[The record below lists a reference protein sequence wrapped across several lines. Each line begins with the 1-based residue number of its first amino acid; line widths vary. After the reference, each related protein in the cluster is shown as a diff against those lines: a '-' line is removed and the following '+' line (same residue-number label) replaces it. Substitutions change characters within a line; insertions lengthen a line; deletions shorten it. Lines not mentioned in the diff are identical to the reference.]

1 MIGVFGGTFD
11 PIHFGHLRS
20 ALEIRESLGLK
31 EIRFI
36 PCRIPPHRDEP
47 LADSM
52 QRLAMVRAALAGQ
65 PDMILDDREIK
76 REGPSY
82 MVDTLESLRS
92 EITTEP
98 LCLILGMDAFMG
110 LSSWHRWK
118 DLLTLAHLVVMHRP
132 GKSLH
137 DVNSTE
143 AAEVTT
149 LLKNRQVKN
158 VNALQNKAAGSIFLH
173 PISQLDISASKI
185 RDMVK
190 NGKNPRYLLPDV
202 VLQMIKV
209 QKIYKTG

>member
-20 ALEIRESLGLK
+20 ALEICESLGLK
-31 EIRFI
+31 EIRFV

-47 LADSM
+47 LADPM

-82 MVDTLESLRS
+82 MIDTLESLRS
-92 EITTEP
+92 ELTTEP

-110 LSSWHRWK
+110 LSSWHRWQE
-118 DLLTLAHLVVMHRP
+118 LLTLAHLVVMHRP

-137 DVNSTE
+137 DVNSKQ

-149 LLKNRQVKN
+149 LLNSRQVKDIK
-158 VNALQNKAAGSIFLH
+158 ALQTKAAGSIFLH

-185 RDMVK
+185 REMVAK
-190 NGKNPRYLLPDV
+190 GKNPRYLLPDV

>member
-1 MIGVFGGTFD
+1 VIGVFGGTFD

-20 ALEIRESLGLK
+20 ALEICESLALK
-31 EIRFI
+31 EIRFV

-47 LADSM
+47 LADPM
-52 QRLAMVRAALAGQ
+52 QRLAMVRAAL
-65 PDMILDDREIK
+65 
-76 REGPSY
+76 
-82 MVDTLESLRS
+82 LRS
-92 EITTEP
+92 ELTTEP

-110 LSSWHRWK
+110 LSSWHRWQE
-118 DLLTLAHLVVMHRP
+118 LLTLAHLVVMHRP

-137 DVNSTE
+137 DVNSQQ

-149 LLKNRQVKN
+149 LLKSRQVKD
-158 VNALQNKAAGSIFLH
+158 VKALQIKAAGSIFLH

-185 RDMVK
+185 REMVAK
-190 NGKNPRYLLPDV
+190 GKNPRYLLPDV

>member
-20 ALEIRESLGLK
+20 ALEICESLSLK

-36 PCRIPPHRDEP
+36 PCRIPPHRGEP
-47 LADSM
+47 LADPM

-65 PDMILDDREIK
+65 PDMVLDDREIK

-82 MVDTLESLRS
+82 MIDTLESLRS
-92 EITTEP
+92 ELTTEP

-110 LSSWHRWK
+110 LSSWHRWQE
-118 DLLTLAHLVVMHRP
+118 LLTLAHLVVMHRP

-137 DVNSTE
+137 DVNSQQ

-149 LLKNRQVKN
+149 LLKSRQVKD
-158 VNALQNKAAGSIFLH
+158 VKALQTKAAGSIFLH

-185 RDMVK
+185 REMVAK
-190 NGKNPRYLLPDV
+190 GKNPRYLLPDV

-209 QKIYKTG
+209 QKIYETG

>member
-20 ALEIRESLGLK
+20 ALEICESLDLK

-36 PCRIPPHRDEP
+36 PCRIPPHRGEP
-47 LADSM
+47 LADPM

-76 REGPSY
+76 RDGPSY

-110 LSSWHRWK
+110 IPTWHRWQ
-118 DLLTLAHLVVMHRP
+118 DLLTLAHLVVMQRP
-132 GKSLH
+132 GKSMR
-137 DVNSTE
+137 DVNSQQV
-143 AAEVTT
+143 AQVTT
-149 LLKNRQVKN
+149 LLKSRQVKD
-158 VNALQNKAAGSIFLH
+158 AKLLQAKAAGLIFLH

-185 RDMVK
+185 RDMVAT
-190 NGKNPRYLLPDV
+190 GKNPRYLLPDV
-202 VLQMIKV
+202 VLQMVKV

>member
-20 ALEIRESLGLK
+20 ALEICESLDLK

-36 PCRIPPHRDEP
+36 PCRIPPHRGEP
-47 LADSM
+47 LADPM

-65 PDMILDDREIK
+65 PDMVLDDREIK

-82 MVDTLESLRS
+82 MVDTLESLRNELNS
-92 EITTEP
+92 EP

-110 LSSWHRWK
+110 LSTWHRWQ
-118 DLLTLAHLVVMHRP
+118 DLLNLAHLVVMQRP

-137 DVNSTE
+137 DVNSQQ
-143 AAEVTT
+143 AAEVST
-149 LLKNRQVKN
+149 LLKNRQVKD
-158 VNALQNKAAGSIFLH
+158 VKSLQTRTAGSIFLH

-185 RDMVK
+185 RALVAK
-190 NGKNPRYLLPDV
+190 GKNPRYLLPDV

>member
-1 MIGVFGGTFD
+1 VIGVFGGTFD

-20 ALEIRESLGLK
+20 ALEICESLDLK

-36 PCRIPPHRDEP
+36 PCRIPPHRAEP
-47 LADSM
+47 LADPM

-92 EITTEP
+92 EFTTEP
-98 LCLILGMDAFMG
+98 LCLILGMDTFMG
-110 LSSWHRWK
+110 LSTWHRWK

-137 DVNSTE
+137 DVNSKQ

-149 LLKNRQVKN
+149 LLKDRQVKD
-158 VNALQNKAAGSIFLH
+158 VKLLKKKASGSIFLH

-185 RDMVK
+185 RKMVAA
-190 NGKNPRYLLPDV
+190 GKNPRYLLPDV
-202 VLQMIKV
+202 VLQMVKV

>member
-20 ALEIRESLGLK
+20 ALEICESLDLK
-31 EIRFI
+31 EIRFV

-47 LADSM
+47 LADPM

-65 PDMILDDREIK
+65 PDMVLDDRELK
-76 REGPSY
+76 RDGPSY
-82 MVDTLESLRS
+82 MIDTLESLRS
-92 EITTEP
+92 ELTTEP

-110 LSSWHRWK
+110 LSSWHRWQE
-118 DLLTLAHLVVMHRP
+118 LLTLAHLVVMHRP

-137 DVNSTE
+137 DVNSQQ

-149 LLKNRQVKN
+149 LLKSRQVKDAK
-158 VNALQNKAAGSIFLH
+158 ALQVKPAGSIFLH

-185 RDMVK
+185 REMVAK
-190 NGKNPRYLLPDV
+190 GKNPRYLLPDV

>member
-20 ALEIRESLGLK
+20 ALEICESLGLK
-31 EIRFI
+31 EIRFV

-47 LADSM
+47 LADPM

-82 MVDTLESLRS
+82 MIDTLESLRS
-92 EITTEP
+92 ELTNEP

-110 LSSWHRWK
+110 LSSWHRWQE
-118 DLLTLAHLVVMHRP
+118 LLTLAHLVVMHRP

-137 DVNSTE
+137 DVNSQQ

-149 LLKNRQVKN
+149 LLKSRQVKD
-158 VNALQNKAAGSIFLH
+158 VKALQIKAAGSIFLH

-185 RDMVK
+185 REMVAK
-190 NGKNPRYLLPDV
+190 GKNPRYLLPDV

>member
-20 ALEIRESLGLK
+20 ALEICESLKLK
-31 EIRFI
+31 EIRFV

-47 LADSM
+47 LADPM

-65 PDMILDDREIK
+65 PDMVLDDRELK
-76 REGPSY
+76 RDGPSY
-82 MVDTLESLRS
+82 MIDTLESLRS
-92 EITTEP
+92 ELTTEP

-110 LSSWHRWK
+110 LSSWHRWQE
-118 DLLTLAHLVVMHRP
+118 LLTLAHLVVMHRP

-137 DVNSTE
+137 DVNSKQ

-149 LLKNRQVKN
+149 LLKSRQVKD
-158 VNALQNKAAGSIFLH
+158 VKALQVKPAGSIFLH

-185 RDMVK
+185 REMVAK
-190 NGKNPRYLLPDV
+190 GKNPRYLLPDV

>member
-20 ALEIRESLGLK
+20 ALEVCESLNLK

-36 PCRIPPHRDEP
+36 PCRIPPHRGEP
-47 LADSM
+47 LADPM

-65 PDMILDDREIK
+65 PNLILDDREIK
-76 REGPSY
+76 RDGPSY

-110 LSSWHRWK
+110 LSTWHRWQ
-118 DLLTLAHLVVMHRP
+118 DLLTLAHLVVMHRA
-132 GKSLH
+132 GKSMH
-137 DVNSTE
+137 DVNSQQ
-143 AAEVTT
+143 AAQVTA
-149 LLKNRQVKN
+149 LLKSRQVKD
-158 VNALQNKAAGSIFLH
+158 AKLLQAKAAGSIFLH

-185 RDMVK
+185 RDMVAK
-190 NGKNPRYLLPDV
+190 GKNPRYLLPDV
-202 VLQMIKV
+202 VLQMVKV

>member
-20 ALEIRESLGLK
+20 ALEICESLDLK
-31 EIRFI
+31 EIRFV

-47 LADSM
+47 LADPM

-65 PDMILDDREIK
+65 PDMVLDDRELK
-76 REGPSY
+76 RDGPSY
-82 MVDTLESLRS
+82 MIDTLESLRS
-92 EITTEP
+92 ELTTEP

-110 LSSWHRWK
+110 LSSWHRWQE
-118 DLLTLAHLVVMHRP
+118 LLTLAHLVVMHRP

-137 DVNSTE
+137 DVNSQQ

-149 LLKNRQVKN
+149 LLKSRQVKD
-158 VNALQNKAAGSIFLH
+158 VKALQTKAAGSIFLH

-185 RDMVK
+185 REMVAK
-190 NGKNPRYLLPDV
+190 GKNPRYLLPDV